1 APTPSTP
8 LGFPS
13 TSAEDAEDEGGGPG
27 GLGEFELFE
36 PDPGAARVV
45 EQPGAVAQQDGHDG
59 HVELVEQPRP
69 EALGGH
75 PGAQDAD
82 VAVTRGRLGCGD
94 GTVQVGGEGDAG
106 DRGVGDAV
114 GEDELG
120 SVPAAAVGFALVLGA
135 LVGVVAIE

>member
-1 APTPSTP
+1 MTAGAPTPSTP

-94 GTVQVGGEGDAG
+94 GTVS
-106 DRGVGDAV
+106 R
-114 GEDELG
+114 
-120 SVPAAAVGFALVLGA
+120 SVAKVTPGTGA
-135 LVGVVAIE
+135 SGTRWVRTNWGPSQPPP